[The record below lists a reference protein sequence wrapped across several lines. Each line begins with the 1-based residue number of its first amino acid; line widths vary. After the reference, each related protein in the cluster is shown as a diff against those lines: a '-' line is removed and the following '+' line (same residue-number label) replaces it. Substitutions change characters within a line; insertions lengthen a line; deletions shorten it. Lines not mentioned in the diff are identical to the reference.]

1 LPFEIDYSKI
11 GQKPDLYVC
20 RPNLTI
26 IGKLS
31 DAFNIKLNLK
41 LSQINELS
49 FSLNYYKDINH
60 KNVVNPNYNLLKH
73 RYLIKFVLNDYVE
86 YFLINLPED
95 SDTEDSTL
103 KNISCFSLAYKLS
116 DEIINGYKTTNSV
129 NATTVLT
136 DILSDTAWM
145 VGHVDTEFDILFRQ
159 FDITGKSALDA
170 IYDIANTFGALVV
183 YNTLNYT
190 VNFYNLETY
199 GLDRG
204 LTFKYG
210 KYLKSINNTINPD
223 SLCTQL
229 YIYGKDN
236 ITISSVNTT
245 GMPFLQNFTYFLNPF
260 KRDENRNVLIHSDYM
275 SDDLCHSILDFNTL
289 LSTKEGDF
297 NNLVTQKIAL
307 QEILDTSETDL
318 TDLKTAMYV
327 ILDALDIAQSNGQ
340 DTSVLITNRNNKQI
354 EIDNKYK
361 EINSVLFD
369 ITITNPCIADG
380 NINLTID
387 DKVIDIPLVLG
398 DTINTVAIKIN
409 DYINSIYYNYDNKF
423 PLTTTFK
430 CTTINNIV
438 SVIYFTTKDEA
449 DFNVTFTDTSSTGV
463 NCIIG
468 NKTNF
473 GLENQINNINNQM
486 NILTN
491 LLSMSENFTSDQII
505 ELKRSFII
513 KKEVRNEYISDVQEL
528 INWGK
533 LEFEKIYKPPVVI
546 QINIVDLFNCIDI
559 GCQHDRNKLQLSEIV
574 NISYDKF
581 NVNVKAKINEIEYSF
596 DDNSINV
603 VISDV
608 KEINKDKDKY
618 LQLLNKTINAG
629 IAVEVN
635 KDSWNGVGNIKSDVN
650 NILNNKWDSSLRE
663 ILAGVSE
670 SVEIN
675 GRGITITN
683 PNDVQ
688 KAVRLMHGIIAL
700 TTNGWNS
707 LDIAIDG
714 TGVYARKLIGQIVAS
729 TILTITNE
737 AGNFSVDQNGVNIE
751 DMSLMITKSDSK
763 SRIIMNI
770 LDGIK
775 IQKNTGTVDT
785 PVWTDVFY
793 VNSDGNIITV
803 GYIEIGVGNAVFKAD
818 DNGIYLGNQD
828 FNLAPFRVDLS
839 GNAYMSKLTAT
850 NADVSGDIDCDTLR
864 INGTNIL
871 DELNQKINGSYLA
884 NSSVGASKIKT
895 EELVVGSNIAMGPN
909 ASITWPQVTS
919 QPFIPSTAAD
929 VGARPN
935 TWTPSASEVGA
946 VANNQTAVFN
956 TLTNNGA
963 LPGLFMSGGQLYI
976 NASYIN
982 AGVLQ
987 GLTVRTGATGE
998 TRVELNSNW
1007 GDINIYHAPNNNI
1020 FKIEDQ
1026 LLSVVIYNPLG
1037 YGMTIGKAGKGDI
1050 VCNGTWDF
1058 TDATVNGVVAKFG

>member
-1 LPFEIDYSKI
+1 LSFEIDYSKI

-60 KNVVNPNYNLLKH
+60 KIVINPNYNLLKH

-95 SDTEDSTL
+95 SDTENSTI

-116 DEIINGYKTTNSV
+116 DELINGYKTTNSV

-136 DILSDTAWM
+136 DILESDTAWT
-145 VGHVDTEFDILFRQ
+145 VGHVDTEFDIGMFRQ
-159 FDITGKSALDA
+159 FEITGKSALDA

-183 YNTLNYT
+183 YNTLDYT
-190 VNFYNLETY
+190 VNFYKLETY

-229 YIYGKDN
+229 YIYGKNN
-236 ITISSVNTT
+236 ISIASVNTT
-245 GMPFLQNFTYFLNPF
+245 GMPFLQNFTYFLYPF
-260 KRDENRNVLIHSDYM
+260 SRDENRNVLIHSDYM
-275 SDDLCHSILDFNTL
+275 SDDLCHSIIDFNTL

-297 NNLVTQKIAL
+297 NDLLTQKIAL
-307 QEILDTSETDL
+307 QETLDTSNTDL
-318 TDLKTAMYV
+318 VDLKTAMYI
-327 ILDALDIAQSNGQ
+327 ILDSLDIAQSNGQ

-354 EIDNKYK
+354 EIDNKYE

-369 ITITNPCIADG
+369 VTITNSCIADG

-387 DKVIDIPLVLG
+387 DKVIDIPLLLG
-398 DTINTVAIKIN
+398 DTINTITTKIN
-409 DYINSIYYNYDNKF
+409 NYINSKYYNYDNKF
-423 PLTTTFK
+423 PLIPTFK
-430 CTTINNIV
+430 C
-438 SVIYFTTKDEA
+438 SVVNEVISIIYFTTKDVA
-449 DFNVTFTDTSSTGV
+449 DFNITFTDTDSTGIT
-463 NCIIG
+463 CDIG
-468 NKTNF
+468 IKTNN
-473 GLENQINNINNQM
+473 GLENSVSNINNQM
-486 NILTN
+486 TELTN
-491 LLSMSENFTSDQII
+491 LLSMSENFTPEQIL

-513 KKEVRNEYISDVQEL
+513 KKEVRNEYIDDVQEL
-528 INWGK
+528 IKYGK
-533 LEFEKIYKPPVVI
+533 QEFAKIYQPPTVI
-546 QINIVDLFNCIDI
+546 EIDIVDLFSCIDI
-559 GCQHDRNKLQLSEIV
+559 GCQQDRNKLQLSEVV
-574 NISYDKF
+574 NISYNKF
-581 NVNVKAKINEIEYSF
+581 NVNVKAKINEIEYDF
-596 DDNSINV
+596 ENSNIKV

-635 KDSWNGVGNIKSDVN
+635 KDSWSGVDNIKSDVN

-663 ILAGVSE
+663 ILAGVNE
-670 SVEIN
+670 SVEMN

-688 KAVRLMHGIIAL
+688 KAIRLMHGIIAL

-737 AGNFSVDQNGVNIE
+737 AGNFSVDQNGVSIE
-751 DMSLMITKSDSK
+751 DMSLVITKSDSK
-763 SRIIMNI
+763 SRIMMNI

-775 IQKNTGTVDT
+775 IQKNTGTIDT

-793 VNSDGNIITV
+793 VNSDGDIVTV
-803 GYIEIGVGNAVFKAD
+803 GYIEIGVGNAVFKAN
-818 DNGIYLGNQD
+818 DNGIYLGSQNFED
-828 FNLAPFRVDLS
+828 APFRVALS
-839 GNAYMSKLTAT
+839 GALTAE
-850 NADVSGDIDCDTLR
+850 NADINGNIDCDSLKIQGTDILDTIDNVKT
-864 INGTNIL
+864 INGQYLSTNSIPAT
-871 DELNQKINGSYLA
+871 KINTTDLYAERIKQPGYE
-884 NSSVGASKIKT
+884 NNYGKIGGDYGD
-895 EELVVGSNIAMGPN
+895 LVLYYSNDEFFRIYN
-909 ASITWPQVTS
+909 
-919 QPFIPSTAAD
+919 D
-929 VGARPN
+929 
-935 TWTPSASEVGA
+935 
-946 VANNQTAVFN
+946 
-956 TLTNNGA
+956 LTNVSLRYKGTE
-963 LPGLFMSGGQLYI
+963 FIYSGGANTYPKGNWNFQDAI
-976 NASYIN
+976 ITNA
-982 AGVLQ
+982 
-987 GLTVRTGATGE
+987 
-998 TRVELNSNW
+998 
-1007 GDINIYHAPNNNI
+1007 NI
-1020 FKIEDQ
+1020 
-1026 LLSVVIYNPLG
+1026 
-1037 YGMTIGKAGKGDI
+1037 
-1050 VCNGTWDF
+1050 
-1058 TDATVNGVVAKFG
+1058 VAKFG